1 MNENEPT
8 MLLNE
13 TPFLIGKHSFKT
25 EQSNEDEYDNEIILI
40 DKEIC
45 QNGKHNTDKHIN
57 GVYHYEDDNINNNN
71 DDDYAELHHDLSTV
85 HEQDSQSIESEH
97 TMNTTR
103 LFKKKTATTP
113 NGIIHIYHSDN
124 SNHTIRHQKSFNDYD
139 QNEEVIDDMDDDD
152 INYEDQSINELDIT
166 DESVNYEPYSRS
178 QISITLGNGNQLTD
192 QRPNK
197 SHASLSNTNW
207 KVLKPNKSKEYV
219 LAVSQRPP
227 LPRNIQTYNRAT
239 YRTKREHSH
248 MNGFHN
254 NVNGSRSET
263 IGGGNSGPFDYWT
276 IPRNSQPHYR
286 LRSSENKELYM
297 PGNLFLNERSLPRSK
312 RKGHRNV
319 REKSEAI
326 LSGSGYNSRHHNRR
340 NSAKLTDSVDST
352 NVTQHE
358 NDASNENDTE
368 KRRSELK
375 VYFRFSRG
383 TLSDP
388 FTFDYFKNKELLI
401 QLQARCRGWITRSKS
416 SNQRT
421 EENAVRIIQK
431 TASLMLDPWFRLM
444 LALKPLIRTHRKEE
458 ELLFLR
464 SELERY
470 KALVRMLRFENAE
483 YQARVAN
490 LLHLLE
496 QMSTNVSNASAV
508 QSLVQQISEA
518 LGKNQEFW
526 QTLAADNKA
535 LNALAPQKPASLNEA
550 EQAPPNPGS
559 TMTKLKHDA
568 EFYRDQVELLR
579 EEADEQQL
587 RSAEHYRNQV
597 RALSERVEQLQ
608 HILALES
615 SKVERLSSELE
626 EKNSTEAEGKA
637 YVRNLELM
645 VNQLSKQLE
654 QRSKL
659 LANAVEN
666 DENDDNQH
674 DEKDAK
680 TQALINELQNELATH
695 RELVVK
701 LKDYLSSHSDL
712 SSQLDSSTQGALEML
727 NSPTLIGKTNMN
739 AQQAQNFFGSSR
751 AQSREEVNDLTP
763 RSNTS
768 HQLAEMKKQLVL
780 MHKQLIESEDTVK
793 QETEN
798 REELEAENFNLYDKI
813 SILDRQLR
821 HIQDEY
827 DELVKKEMMNQRALK
842 DVQELLDDESR
853 KCTKLEQQNK
863 ELEQQLTELR
873 EYNEPEDDLVAKE
886 WESMKSKLRAD
897 AMFYKR
903 SLDQLREEYDQYR
916 IDNDPVSMQR
926 QLTEKEEKV
935 NLLEKEKQ
943 QWRMELDIQNVKLQ
957 NATSLL
963 EDTEL
968 RLKMLNRERT
978 AQMHRMTQLETERD
992 ELIRQAA
999 TITGRAAAD
1008 REMAAAKLREM
1019 DELRSERDV
1028 LRKELTEVKQALAG
1042 STAENAAER
1051 RQLQARLRETEVH
1064 NEARIS
1070 DIKAELERVREE
1082 LEQLQV
1088 ELQTTQAS
1096 EMELRSVN
1104 QHQKWKIH
1112 ELEDQVIHYTSRI
1125 SGLERRSIDLDAELV
1140 RAKADL
1146 SASRETASLRRATK
1160 TRMADEWLNILDF
1173 QNETEDYDDDDDDNN
1188 NGYQKEIV
1196 LLRRRSKQNV
1206 SDASDDL
1213 SRPRLRNGQSEN
1225 DLLKNN
1231 SKEHT
1236 PRYPILRDSRYRSE
1250 SVLPTIG
1257 RIHRKST
1264 IYSDSNNNMKINGK
1278 NSKSTTNL
1286 KLNGL
1291 KSSNNSLQTEF
1302 EEQLETE
1309 DNIQQE
1315 SKHE

>member
-1 MNENEPT
+1 
-8 MLLNE
+8 
-13 TPFLIGKHSFKT
+13 
-25 EQSNEDEYDNEIILI
+25 EQDGDY
-40 DKEIC
+40 
-45 QNGKHNTDKHIN
+45 TD
-57 GVYHYEDDNINNNN
+57 V
-71 DDDYAELHHDLSTV
+71 HHDLSTV
-85 HEQDSQSIESEH
+85 HELDSRSIDSEQTMH
-97 TMNTTR
+97 TTTVP
-103 LFKKKTATTP
+103 LKKKIITP
-113 NGIIHIYHSDN
+113 SNGVIRIYRNEN
-124 SNHTIRHQKSFNDYD
+124 SYNHQSNNAIRHQRYFDDYTNND
-139 QNEEVIDDMDDDD
+139 EVINDMDDD
-152 INYEDQSINELDIT
+152 INYDDQSINEFDIT
-166 DESVNYEPYSRS
+166 DESLNCEPYSRS
-178 QISITLGNGNQLTD
+178 QVSITLGKDNQITD
-192 QRPNK
+192 ISNRRSSK
-197 SHASLSNTNW
+197 SHTSLNTANW
-207 KVLKPNKSKEYV
+207 KVLKPNKSKEYT
-219 LAVSQRPP
+219 LAVSPRPP
-227 LPRNIQTYNRAT
+227 LPKNLQTYGRGNSMN
-239 YRTKREHSH
+239 KRDHSH
-248 MNGFHN
+248 LNGFN
-254 NVNGSRSET
+254 NHVNGNYSGVA
-263 IGGGNSGPFDYWT
+263 GGGGGHNGPFDYWT
-276 IPRNSQPHYR
+276 LPRNSQPHYK
-286 LRSSENKELYM
+286 LRSAENKEFYM
-297 PGNLFLNERSLPRSK
+297 PGNLFLNEKSLPRTR

-319 REKSEAI
+319 RERSET
-326 LSGSGYNSRHHNRR
+326 LLGGSVHSGKHSHNRR
-340 NSAKLTDSVDST
+340 ISSKHTDKVESSNNNNLT
-352 NVTQHE
+352 HYE
-358 NDASNENDTE
+358 NDSSNATDAE

-401 QLQARCRGWITRSKS
+401 QLQARCRGWIARSKS

-421 EENAVRIIQK
+421 EENAVKCIQK
-431 TASLMLDPWFRLM
+431 NASIMLNPWFRLM
-444 LALKPLIRTHRKEE
+444 LALKPLIRTHRSEE

-490 LLHLLE
+490 LLQLLE
-496 QMSTNVSNASAV
+496 QMSTNVSNTSTV
-508 QSLVQQISEA
+508 QGLVQQISEA
-518 LGKNQEFW
+518 LSKNQEFW

-535 LNALAPQKPASLNEA
+535 LHALAPQKSANMHDTEQVPLNHGTS
-550 EQAPPNPGS
+550 P
-559 TMTKLKHDA
+559 MTKLKHDA

-597 RALSERVEQLQ
+597 RVLSERVEQLQ
-608 HILALES
+608 HVLALES

-626 EKNSTEAEGKA
+626 EKQSIEAEGKA

-659 LANAVEN
+659 LTTGVG
-666 DENDDNQH
+666 NDDSEENQN
-674 DEKDAK
+674 DDKDVK
-680 TQALINELQNELATH
+680 TQELITELQNELATH
-695 RELVVK
+695 RDLVVK
-701 LKDYLSSHSDL
+701 LKEYLSSHSEM
-712 SSQLDSSTQGALEML
+712 SSQLDSNTQSALDLL
-727 NSPTLIGKTNMN
+727 NSPILLNKTNLN
-739 AQQAQNFFGSSR
+739 QQHAQHFFGPSR
-751 AQSREEVNDLTP
+751 TQSREEVNDLTP

-768 HQLAEMKKQLVL
+768 HQLAEMKRQLVF
-780 MHKQLIESEDTVK
+780 MQKQLIESEDTVK
-793 QETEN
+793 QEAEN
-798 REELEAENFNLYDKI
+798 REELEAENYNLYDKI

-827 DELVKKEMMNQRALK
+827 DELVKKEMINQRTLK

-863 ELEQQLTELR
+863 ELEQQLAELR
-873 EYNEPEDDLVAKE
+873 EYNEPEDDLVTKE

-903 SLDQLREEYDQYR
+903 SLDQLREEYEQYR
-916 IDNDPVSMQR
+916 IDNDSVAMQR

-935 NLLEKEKQ
+935 NILEKEKQ

-978 AQMHRMTQLETERD
+978 AQMHRMSQLETERD

-999 TITGRAAAD
+999 SITGRAAAD

-1019 DELRSERDV
+1019 DELRSERDM

-1104 QHQKWKIH
+1104 QHQKWKIN

-1146 SASRETASLRRATK
+1146 SASRESASLRRATK
-1160 TRMADEWLNILDF
+1160 TRMADEWLNIL
-1173 QNETEDYDDDDDDNN
+1173 NITSETEDYDDD
-1188 NGYQKEIV
+1188 NGEYHKEIV
-1196 LLRRRSKQNV
+1196 LLKRRSRQNV
-1206 SDASDDL
+1206 NDTSDEL
-1213 SRPRLRNGQSEN
+1213 LRQRLRIGQSEN
-1225 DLLKNN
+1225 DLLKNDPN
-1231 SKEHT
+1231 SYT
-1236 PRYPILRDSRYRSE
+1236 SSSPILKDSRYRSE

-1257 RIHRKST
+1257 RIYRKYQPT
-1264 IYSDSNNNMKINGK
+1264 HSDSINK
-1278 NSKSTTNL
+1278 LNSKSKRSSTNL
-1286 KLNGL
+1286 KLNGMN
-1291 KSSNNSLQTEF
+1291 SSNNTLQGELKVHHQQQQQHEF
-1302 EEQLETE
+1302 DSSDEHKE
-1309 DNIQQE
+1309 DE
-1315 SKHE
+1315 A

>member
-13 TPFLIGKHSFKT
+13 ATFLIGKNSFKT
-25 EQSNEDEYDNEIILI
+25 ERSNEDDYVNEMNLI
-40 DKEIC
+40 GHKIC
-45 QNGKHNTDKHIN
+45 QNGNHIIDNHIN
-57 GVYHYEDDNINNNN
+57 GNDNYEVDDN
-71 DDDYAELHHDLSTV
+71 DDVDDYTELHHDLSTV
-85 HEQDSQSIESEH
+85 HELDSHSIESEQ

-103 LFKKKTATTP
+103 VLTKKITTTP
-113 NGIIHIYHSDN
+113 NGIIHIYHTDN
-124 SNHTIRHQKSFNDYD
+124 SHNNNSNNTTRHQKHINNYVDND
-139 QNEEVIDDMDDDD
+139 EVIDDMDDD
-152 INYEDQSINELDIT
+152 INCEDQSINELDIT
-166 DESVNYEPYSRS
+166 DESIYYEPYSKS
-178 QISITLGNGNQLTD
+178 QINVTLGKRNQLNDTLNK
-192 QRPNK
+192 RSSK
-197 SHASLSNTNW
+197 SHTTLNNANW
-207 KVLKPNKSKEYV
+207 KVLKPNKSKDYV
-219 LAVSQRPP
+219 LAVSPRPP
-227 LPRNIQTYNRAT
+227 LPRNIQTYNHGYYPSR
-239 YRTKREHSH
+239 REHSH
-248 MNGFHN
+248 ANEFHS
-254 NVNGSRSET
+254 NVNGSREG
-263 IGGGNSGPFDYWT
+263 IGGGNNGPFDYWT
-276 IPRNSQPHYR
+276 IPRNSQPHYKI
-286 LRSSENKELYM
+286 RSSENKEFYM
-297 PGNLFLNERSLPRSK
+297 PGNLFLNEKSLPRSR

-326 LSGSGYNSRHHNRR
+326 LSGSSNTGKHHNRR
-340 NSAKLTDSVDST
+340 NSAKPSDKVESTGLTQNKNDIP
-352 NVTQHE
+352 NVT
-358 NDASNENDTE
+358 DPE
-368 KRRSELK
+368 KCRSELK

-388 FTFDYFKNKELLI
+388 FTFDYLKNKELLI

-421 EENAVRIIQK
+421 EEKAVRCIQK
-431 TASLMLDPWFRLM
+431 NASIMLDPWFRLM
-444 LALKPLIRTHRKEE
+444 LALKPLIRTHRTEE

-490 LLHLLE
+490 LVQLLE
-496 QMSTNVSNASAV
+496 QMSTNVSNASTV

-518 LGKNQEFW
+518 LSKNQEFW

-535 LNALAPQKPASLNEA
+535 LNALAPQKPSNLLEV
-550 EQAPPNPGS
+550 EPSPLNPGS
-559 TMTKLKHDA
+559 PMTRLKNDA

-579 EEADEQQL
+579 EEADEQQS
-587 RSAEHYRNQV
+587 RSAEHYKNQV
-597 RALSERVEQLQ
+597 RVLGERVEQLQ

-659 LANAVEN
+659 LANGVGN
-666 DENDDNQH
+666 DENEQSQN
-674 DEKDAK
+674 DEKDVK
-680 TQALINELQNELATH
+680 TKELITELQNELATH
-695 RELVVK
+695 RDLVVK
-701 LKDYLSSHSDL
+701 LREYLSSHSDV
-712 SSQLDSSTQGALEML
+712 SSQLDSNTQCALDLL
-727 NSPTLIGKTNMN
+727 NSPILIGKINLN
-739 AQQAQNFFGSSR
+739 QQQAQHFFGSSR
-751 AQSREEVNDLTP
+751 TQSREEVNDLTP

-793 QETEN
+793 QEAEN
-798 REELEAENFNLYDKI
+798 REELEAENFSLYDKI

-827 DELVKKEMMNQRALK
+827 DELVKKEMINQRTLK

-853 KCTKLEQQNK
+853 KRTKLEQQNK
-863 ELEQQLTELR
+863 ELEQQLAELR
-873 EYNEPEDDLVAKE
+873 DYNEPEDDLVTRE
-886 WESMKSKLRAD
+886 WESIKSKLRAD

-978 AQMHRMTQLETERD
+978 AQMHRMSQLETERD

-1008 REMAAAKLREM
+1008 REMAIAKLREM
-1019 DELRSERDV
+1019 DELRSERDI
-1028 LRKELTEVKQALAG
+1028 LRKELTEVKQELAG

-1051 RQLQARLRETEVH
+1051 RQLQARLRETEAH

-1070 DIKAELERVREE
+1070 DIKSELERVREE

-1160 TRMADEWLNILDF
+1160 TRMADEWLNILDIPT
-1173 QNETEDYDDDDDDNN
+1173 ETEDYDDDD
-1188 NGYQKEIV
+1188 GYQREVILFK
-1196 LLRRRSKQNV
+1196 RRSRQNIN
-1206 SDASDDL
+1206 DTSDDL
-1213 SRPRLRNGQSEN
+1213 VRQRLRIGQSEN
-1225 DLLKNN
+1225 DLLKND
-1231 SKEHT
+1231 SKE
-1236 PRYPILRDSRYRSE
+1236 YKSSNPILKDSRYRSE
-1250 SVLPTIG
+1250 SVLSNIG
-1257 RIHRKST
+1257 RINRKST
-1264 IYSDSNNNMKINGK
+1264 IRSDINDTRSKSSNNL
-1278 NSKSTTNL
+1278 KS
-1286 KLNGL
+1286 NGL
-1291 KSSNNSLQTEF
+1291 KSSTNSLQTEF
-1302 EEQLETE
+1302 QEKNELYNNDTQK
-1309 DNIQQE
+1309 E
-1315 SKHE
+1315 SKE

>member
-13 TPFLIGKHSFKT
+13 ATYLIGKNSFKT
-25 EQSNEDEYDNEIILI
+25 ERSNEDDYVNEMNLI
-40 DKEIC
+40 GHKIC
-45 QNGKHNTDKHIN
+45 QNGNHIIDNHIN
-57 GVYHYEDDNINNNN
+57 GNDNYEVDDN
-71 DDDYAELHHDLSTV
+71 DDVDDYTELHHDLSTV
-85 HEQDSQSIESEH
+85 HELDSHSIESEQ

-103 LFKKKTATTP
+103 VLTKKITTTP
-113 NGIIHIYHSDN
+113 NGIIHIYHTDN
-124 SNHTIRHQKSFNDYD
+124 SHNNNSNNTTRHQKHINNYVDND
-139 QNEEVIDDMDDDD
+139 EVIDDMDDD
-152 INYEDQSINELDIT
+152 INCEDQSINELDIT
-166 DESVNYEPYSRS
+166 DESIYYEPYSKS
-178 QISITLGNGNQLTD
+178 QINVALGKRNQLNDTLNK
-192 QRPNK
+192 RSSK
-197 SHASLSNTNW
+197 SHTTLNNANW
-207 KVLKPNKSKEYV
+207 KVLKPNKSKDYV
-219 LAVSQRPP
+219 LAVSPRPP
-227 LPRNIQTYNRAT
+227 LPRNIQTYNHGYYPSR
-239 YRTKREHSH
+239 REHSH
-248 MNGFHN
+248 ANEFHS
-254 NVNGSRSET
+254 NVNGNREG
-263 IGGGNSGPFDYWT
+263 IGGGNNGPFDYWT
-276 IPRNSQPHYR
+276 IPRNSQPHYKI
-286 LRSSENKELYM
+286 RSSENKEFYM
-297 PGNLFLNERSLPRSK
+297 PGNLFLNEKSLPRSR

-326 LSGSGYNSRHHNRR
+326 LSGSGNTGKHHNRR
-340 NSAKLTDSVDST
+340 NSAKPSDKVESTGLTQNKNDIP
-352 NVTQHE
+352 NVT
-358 NDASNENDTE
+358 DPE
-368 KRRSELK
+368 KCRSELK

-388 FTFDYFKNKELLI
+388 FTFDYLKNKELLI

-421 EENAVRIIQK
+421 EEKAVRCIQK
-431 TASLMLDPWFRLM
+431 NASIMLDPWFRLM
-444 LALKPLIRTHRKEE
+444 LALKPLIRTHRTEE

-490 LLHLLE
+490 LVQLLE
-496 QMSTNVSNASAV
+496 QMSTNVSNASTV

-518 LGKNQEFW
+518 LSKNQEFW

-535 LNALAPQKPASLNEA
+535 LNALAPQKPSNLLEV
-550 EQAPPNPGS
+550 EPSPLNPGS
-559 TMTKLKHDA
+559 PMTKLKNDA

-587 RSAEHYRNQV
+587 RSAEHYKNQV
-597 RALSERVEQLQ
+597 RVLGERVEQLQ

-659 LANAVEN
+659 LANGVVN
-666 DENDDNQH
+666 DENEQSQN
-674 DEKDAK
+674 DEKDVK
-680 TQALINELQNELATH
+680 TKELITELQNELATH
-695 RELVVK
+695 RDLVVK
-701 LKDYLSSHSDL
+701 LREYLSSHSDV
-712 SSQLDSSTQGALEML
+712 SSQLDSNTQCALDLL
-727 NSPTLIGKTNMN
+727 NSPILIGKTNLN
-739 AQQAQNFFGSSR
+739 QQQAQHFFGSSR
-751 AQSREEVNDLTP
+751 TQSREEVNDLTP

-793 QETEN
+793 QEAEN
-798 REELEAENFNLYDKI
+798 REELEAENFSLYDKI

-827 DELVKKEMMNQRALK
+827 DELVKKEMINQRTLK

-853 KCTKLEQQNK
+853 KRTKLEQQNK
-863 ELEQQLTELR
+863 ELEQQLAELR
-873 EYNEPEDDLVAKE
+873 EYNEPEDDLVTRE
-886 WESMKSKLRAD
+886 WESIKSKLRAD

-978 AQMHRMTQLETERD
+978 AQMHRMSQLETERD

-1008 REMAAAKLREM
+1008 REMAIAKLREM
-1019 DELRSERDV
+1019 DELRSERDI
-1028 LRKELTEVKQALAG
+1028 LRKELTEVKQELAG

-1051 RQLQARLRETEVH
+1051 RQLQARLRETEAH

-1070 DIKAELERVREE
+1070 DIKSELERVREE

-1160 TRMADEWLNILDF
+1160 TRMADEWLNILDIPT
-1173 QNETEDYDDDDDDNN
+1173 ETEDYDDDD
-1188 NGYQKEIV
+1188 GYQREVILFK
-1196 LLRRRSKQNV
+1196 RRSRQNIN
-1206 SDASDDL
+1206 DTSDDL
-1213 SRPRLRNGQSEN
+1213 VKQRLRIGQSEN
-1225 DLLKNN
+1225 DLLKNDSIEYKSSN
-1231 SKEHT
+1231 
-1236 PRYPILRDSRYRSE
+1236 PILKDSRYRSE
-1250 SVLPTIG
+1250 SVLSNID
-1257 RIHRKST
+1257 RINRKST
-1264 IYSDSNNNMKINGK
+1264 IRSNINDTRSKSSNNL
-1278 NSKSTTNL
+1278 KS
-1286 KLNGL
+1286 NGL
-1291 KSSNNSLQTEF
+1291 KSSTNSLQTEF
-1302 EEQLETE
+1302 QEKNELYNNDTE
-1309 DNIQQE
+1309 KE
-1315 SKHE
+1315 SKE